1 MAYNFT
7 NLTVRLAIL
16 IGLFIAGFALGSVHT
31 EHNLNVIKDTVRLPR
46 PVIYTE
52 TTRDTLAIDSL
63 QLLLNRARAISA
75 RSSSKLALYQDS
87 TEQLKTQ
94 VSALTMESWRSD
106 IASLNLPRQEVV
118 YKTSQYRAKVSGVV
132 APSLDMLEIYPTKVI
147 DQRKFTVG
155 LLSGVRSDLKQWHL
169 YAGAYVDYKLDDRS
183 TLGISYNSSRE
194 WEIRIRHELFSW

>member
-63 QLLLNRARAISA
+63 STLLNRARAISA
-75 RSSSKLALYQDS
+75 RASSKLALYQDS

-106 IASLNLPRQEVV
+106 ITSLNLPRQEVV

-132 APSLDMLEIYPTKVI
+132 APSLDLLEIYNTQVVDK
-147 DQRKFTVG
+147 RKFTVG
-155 LLSGVRSDLKQWHL
+155 LLSGVRSDLKQWSL
-169 YAGAYVDYKLDDRS
+169 YAGVYVDYKLDDRS
-183 TLGISYNSSRE
+183 TLWISYNSSQE
-194 WEIRIRHELFSW
+194 WEIRVRHELFSW